1 MTYHAHTA
9 PNGEYVASD
18 DDLPGMWSH
27 ADFEGGDP
35 DTRSYAERGWAP
47 GVTFDAVA
55 DIRAF
60 QETVNQSIRDL
71 VALMEPEA
79 DPPLCR
85 QEIPT
90 EGTE

>member
-9 PNGEYVASD
+9 PNGGYVASD

-47 GVTFDAVA
+47 WRSPRRG
-55 DIRAF
+55 
-60 QETVNQSIRDL
+60 
-71 VALMEPEA
+71 
-79 DPPLCR
+79 
-85 QEIPT
+85 
-90 EGTE
+90 G